1 MYSKKNSSG
10 FTLIELMIT
19 VAIIAIL
26 AAVAIPSYQQYVV
39 RGKRAAAQA
48 QMMEIANR
56 QQQYFLANR
65 GYASKTDLQ
74 SSGYA
79 LPGEVSASYG
89 YDIALNTVL
98 NASCASVASTVP
110 SFVITFAPT
119 TTGGQ
124 QGDGNLT
131 LSSEGVKCPAGKW

>member
-1 MYSKKNSSG
+1 MYSKKNPSG
-10 FTLIELMIT
+10 FTLIELMVT
-19 VAIIAIL
+19 VAIVAIL
-26 AAVAIPSYQQYVV
+26 AAVAIPSYQQYVM

-65 GYASKTDLQ
+65 AYADKNTLQ
-74 SSGYA
+74 SNGYA

-89 YDIALNTVL
+89 YDIALDKVL
-98 NASCASVASTVP
+98 DASCAVVATTVP
-110 SFVITFAPT
+110 SFVITFNA
-119 TTGGQ
+119 TGGQ
-124 QGDGNLT
+124 QSDGNLT